1 MKGGIFLFLKRDN
14 NHIDKGKINDILHIS
29 NKILR
34 VFYVLIF
41 IVCIYVVTIVS
52 KEWKILTFLLD
63 LLKIIFPL
71 FMGLVIAWIFEPLVK
86 KLTKRKIRRGFAVTI
101 VYLLFLGVLALMI
114 GMIIPLI
121 SDQINDFAASIP
133 SLIDTVKGWIQNLLN
148 PLEDIKG
155 FDVPAFEK
163 DLFQQIANFGMGLM
177 NELPMLTV
185 EVVKTLISGF
195 GTFLVGLV
203 IGFYMLISFE
213 DAADTILTLIPKN
226 ARKNT
231 KELMDQVN
239 TSLRSFVNGA
249 LVDCSVVFLISSI
262 AFTAIG
268 LKASL
273 IFGLFCGVTNVIPYA
288 GPYIGGAPA
297 VLVGFAQGPTT
308 GILTL
313 ISIVAIQFIEG
324 NFLQPFIMSKT
335 TKLHPVTIILGLLI
349 FGHFFG
355 IIGMVVS
362 TPIIAVAKTIF
373 FYFDRKY
380 QILNF
385 QSEEKEE

>member
-133 SLIDTVKGWIQNLLN
+133 SLIDTVK
-148 PLEDIKG
+148 DG
-155 FDVPAFEK
+155 FK
-163 DLFQQIANFGMGLM
+163 
-177 NELPMLTV
+177 
-185 EVVKTLISGF
+185 IS
-195 GTFLVGLV
+195 
-203 IGFYMLISFE
+203 
-213 DAADTILTLIPKN
+213 
-226 ARKNT
+226 
-231 KELMDQVN
+231 
-239 TSLRSFVNGA
+239 
-249 LVDCSVVFLISSI
+249 
-262 AFTAIG
+262 
-268 LKASL
+268 
-273 IFGLFCGVTNVIPYA
+273 
-288 GPYIGGAPA
+288 
-297 VLVGFAQGPTT
+297 
-308 GILTL
+308 
-313 ISIVAIQFIEG
+313 
-324 NFLQPFIMSKT
+324 
-335 TKLHPVTIILGLLI
+335 
-349 FGHFFG
+349 
-355 IIGMVVS
+355 
-362 TPIIAVAKTIF
+362 
-373 FYFDRKY
+373 
-380 QILNF
+380 
-385 QSEEKEE
+385 